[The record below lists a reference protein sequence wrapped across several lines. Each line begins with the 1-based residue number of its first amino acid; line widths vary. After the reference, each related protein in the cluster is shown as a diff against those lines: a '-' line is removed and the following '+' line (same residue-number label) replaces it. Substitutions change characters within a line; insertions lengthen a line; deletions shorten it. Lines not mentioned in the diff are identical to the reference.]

1 MPADNRAQ
9 FPANVI
15 LVRRTCRYE
24 IDDKDKA
31 LMYITGG
38 DNLDSPYHWKGN
50 EDIELAIALSLAVK
64 CVGIVLFQVP
74 NQPIIFTDDVLRHKR
89 SEDATIAFTWDHFH
103 RHQNETEW
111 LLRLPMV
118 SWSPPLTLS
127 HHVLFSAPCV
137 YSKCRT
143 HHLSL
148 SWTSHM
154 GSIHILVAN
163 VLALPPTLPPP
174 FHHPANRPLTRL
186 KVPCVQWMQLKIL
199 SKGSMAMQSRRGRL
213 RELRSEVGLRGLL
226 QPLTAESFAS

>member
-1 MPADNRAQ
+1 MSILGAWCSVLGAWCSVLGARCSMLGARCSVIGVNKFNKSSTPRPRTIKPPSPMPADNRAQ

-118 SWSPPLTLS
+118 SWSPPP
-127 HHVLFSAPCV
+127 HPVPPCSFLCSV
-137 YSKCRT
+137 CVFEMSYASFVALLDQPHGIHSYSRC
-143 HHLSL
+143 
-148 SWTSHM
+148 
-154 GSIHILVAN
+154 
-163 VLALPPTLPPP
+163 
-174 FHHPANRPLTRL
+174 
-186 KVPCVQWMQLKIL
+186 
-199 SKGSMAMQSRRGRL
+199 
-213 RELRSEVGLRGLL
+213 
-226 QPLTAESFAS
+226 